1 MKKRNA
7 PVFVRVGP
15 NLYRYK
21 SGTYY
26 AFVKKTGRRIHRSL
40 HTNDRKLAER
50 RLADF
55 KSRTGDLV
63 VSDRANTCFG
73 TLARHWLQVQNHTL
87 SASTA
92 KRKTQYVEA
101 IEPFFNGMALR
112 NIRSIHCEKWVLE
125 RGVDLSASSFNH
137 ELRIAIGIL
146 QKVLLPLTDVRHSA
160 AVLREFG
167 NLSSPTVLFVLQAAL
182 HGSAPDG

>member
-50 RLADF
+50 RRSLGFPNAF
-55 KSRTGDLV
+55 RSAIVVGSPSQHGIARTLQ
-63 VSDRANTCFG
+63 
-73 TLARHWLQVQNHTL
+73 TLNDNPKITI
-87 SASTA
+87 SIFTDED
-92 KRKTQYVEA
+92 EA
-101 IEPFFNGMALR
+101 L
-112 NIRSIHCEKWVLE
+112 KWV
-125 RGVDLSASSFNH
+125 RG
-137 ELRIAIGIL
+137 
-146 QKVLLPLTDVRHSA
+146 QK
-160 AVLREFG
+160 
-167 NLSSPTVLFVLQAAL
+167 
-182 HGSAPDG
+182 